1 MNFKSVLEYL
11 LAETG
16 GVDANDSPADKVVEP
31 DPPRPAPVS
40 EYRPARLSGR
50 CRTGSDQSG
59 RVIHAVFSDGHWGD
73 WLNPALCGKRPGR
86 LSVGWIETDEGLDAV
101 TCPACRK
108 KLKQGGNNNA

>member
-1 MNFKSVLEYL
+1 MDFKSVLEYL

-16 GVDANDSPADKVVEP
+16 VEADAPAEKAVEP

-59 RVIHAVFSDGHWGD
+59 RVIHAVFTDGHWGA

-86 LSVGWIETDEGLDAV
+86 LSVGWIEMDGGLDAV

-108 KLKQGGNNNA
+108 KLKQGGNNA

>member
-1 MNFKSVLEYL
+1 MDFKSVLEYL

-16 GVDANDSPADKVVEP
+16 VEADAPAERAVEP
-31 DPPRPAPVS
+31 DPPHPAPVS

>member
-1 MNFKSVLEYL
+1 MDFKSVLDYL